1 MHPIKFSIV
10 ISILICFSILSF
22 IGMREE
28 KKASRYFVSFHDTTG
43 PQIFFSPL
51 HFHASACV
59 SIYLQNDFNGSN
71 KNRLTHNVQCLR
83 PCFFHENDRIF
94 SFCFIIYLFILNGE
108 PFQSAM
114 RFAVILS

>member
-1 MHPIKFSIV
+1 
-10 ISILICFSILSF
+10 
-22 IGMREE
+22 MR
-28 KKASRYFVSFHDTTG
+28 KASRNFVSFHDTTG

-83 PCFFHENDRIF
+83 PCFSMRTMESF
-94 SFCFIIYLFILNGE
+94 SSLYYLPLHF
-108 PFQSAM
+108 
-114 RFAVILS
+114 